1 MNDKDQA
8 GGLDA
13 AILNEIAGA
22 GYTNC
27 DIDSIPQQ
35 GIYPFISPDSKS
47 YTFSRRSRGLDD
59 TFF

>member
-35 GIYPFISPDSKS
+35 GICPFVSPDSKDC
-47 YTFSRRSRGLDD
+47 TFSGRSWGLDD
-59 TFF
+59 TLF